1 MRRIP
6 PPAPRL
12 GSALLGSFVLSA
24 ALGLACASTRTTSSS
39 PCLDR
44 CTNIQS
50 SLDRSTCELDCQRL
64 ADAPAPAPAP
74 APVVAATPAPA
85 TPPANPSPA
94 PVIAQPRP
102 TQPTTPAP
110 QPTTQPTTTPPRP
123 ITPTPAPT
131 PTVIGPTYA
140 ELQQQRASCEI
151 GCDGEPVASDRATCR
166 LQCAQI
172 TNRPSAP
179 ASTGTP
185 IYVTPPS
192 TTPSTTG
199 AVRPV
204 AVDPQVLASC
214 LGTCNDASTPETD
227 RATCRLQ
234 CNANGAVGPAPSS
247 YYVLGGAPPSD
258 ADQRAA
264 VIRSSQGNAGSVA
277 PTPTTTPQTQQK
289 IAACA
294 AAAQQCSAT
303 CNTQLSPCT
312 TSCDQGKL
320 SSTDRA
326 TCKLTCE
333 SNVDVCRDDCRIK
346 EGSCRSKP

>member
-1 MRRIP
+1 MRIS

-12 GSALLGSFVLSA
+12 GSFLAGSFVLSA
-24 ALGLACASTRTTSSS
+24 ALGLACAGTRTTTSS

-64 ADAPAPAPAP
+64 TDAPASASVPAPAP

-102 TQPTTPAP
+102 TQPTATP
-110 QPTTQPTTTPPRP
+110 QPGTTQPRPVTPA
-123 ITPTPAPT
+123 PAPT
-131 PTVIGPTYA
+131 PTVVGPTYA
-140 ELQQQRASCEI
+140 ELQQQRASCET
-151 GCDGEPVASDRATCR
+151 GCDGEPIASDRSTCR

-185 IYVTPPS
+185 TYVSPPN
-192 TTPSTTG
+192 TTPNTTG
-199 AVRPV
+199 AARPV
-204 AVDPQVLASC
+204 AVDPQVLAAC
-214 LGTCNDASTPETD
+214 LGTCNDASTPDTD

-277 PTPTTTPQTQQK
+277 PTPPQTPQTQQK

-294 AAAQQCSAT
+294 ATAQQCSAT
-303 CNTQLSPCT
+303 CNTQLSPCNAG
-312 TSCDQGKL
+312 CDQGKL